1 MNTEAKQAAAEL
13 NEAAAPILRRV
24 QDSSARLTKALREAL
39 RKWNHKAEWS
49 DVRDRLAAW
58 IESANVE
65 GLAEWLDNGGWEKL
79 TPDAGE
85 IEARFM
91 AAWGTVREPAL
102 MMAPVT
108 LTDPKDP
115 ESIEHFA
122 MLWAAFP
129 WIPRTTPKELH
140 GPFQMAAATL
150 LEAVAASATDE
161 AAPQDPATWDPSAHP
176 YALGL
181 DCLVAWMSEPGGRI
195 TLAEDCLHK
204 GKKPDKGKDWLAVL
218 AWAWLAEQAAEETK
232 KAEAFGNAVG
242 IMVRPIART
251 GEDEWTTF
259 PRGMDSAAAMAG
271 PITVADP
278 VSYNG
283 ETYGHEPEIAAPVAG
298 RAFKNGGRFTA
309 PIDVDWKAR
318 GDRLDLRPRGVDI
331 VPKDW
336 LKRPMQMTL
345 ALDMEKAGPHVLEYM
360 IETATKTAIL
370 AELPNMTLKML
381 GFLFAS
387 APASGRACKGT
398 LLDLSLEM
406 YSNLKERR
414 QPKDLETVAGGF
426 VACGK
431 GLQWLDEK
439 PDGTKHP
446 YDIWTVDYD
455 LSTKPTAVI
464 GYMMNPWLAARLAGK
479 GGGFFILNMSRWKH
493 IPITNTR
500 LFPLILRL
508 AAIHDRA
515 RVNGV
520 YDPRRLPW
528 IDADRLAFEC
538 NTLPDAA
545 QAYRFGKTDAAAAK
559 TQLTRARAN
568 IESDL
573 DEVSALGLLGKWKK
587 EKVHGRGFQ
596 LLPIPAEDYP
606 AACLAAVETVKKNSR
621 EKKKARKG

>member
-1 MNTEAKQAAAEL
+1 MCIRDRN
-13 NEAAAPILRRV
+13 
-24 QDSSARLTKALREAL
+24 
-39 RKWNHKAEWS
+39 KAEWPAE
-49 DVRDRLAAW
+49 VKDRLALRFP
-58 IESANVE
+58 ILNVE
-65 GLAEWLDNGGWEKL
+65 ALAEWLKAGGWDRL
-79 TPDAGE
+79 TPEEDEKA
-85 IEARFM
+85 EASFM
-91 AAWGTVREPAL
+91 AACGPDPQSFLYVS
-102 MMAPVT
+102 
-108 LTDPKDP
+108 LT
-115 ESIEHFA
+115 EASEETIGRA
-122 MLWAAFP
+122 GVAFP
-129 WIPRTTPKELH
+129 FEPRNLPEEQRAPIKR
-140 GPFQMAAATL
+140 
-150 LEAVAASATDE
+150 EAVKILEVLRNEARKILQGDE
-161 AAPQDPATWDPSAHP
+161 QGETPPDVSATWDPTLHP
-176 YALGL
+176 YVLGL
-181 DCLVAWMSEPGGRI
+181 DCLRLWMEEPGGRL
-195 TLAEDCLHK
+195 TLAENFIHK
-204 GKKPDKGKDWLAVL
+204 GKDKDWLAVL
-218 AWAWLAEQAAEETK
+218 AWAWLDEQAAEETK
-232 KAEAFGNAVG
+232 KEEAFGNAVG

-251 GEDEWTTF
+251 GDDEWTTF